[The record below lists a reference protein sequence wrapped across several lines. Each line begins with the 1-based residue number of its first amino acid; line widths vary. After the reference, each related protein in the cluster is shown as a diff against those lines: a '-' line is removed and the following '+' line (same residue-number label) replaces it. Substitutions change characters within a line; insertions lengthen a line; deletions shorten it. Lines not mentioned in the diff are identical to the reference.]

1 MVELADSLDSG
12 SSVQYAR
19 AGSSPASR
27 TILGRQLGEQAGVHL
42 FLRAPPLNRGLL
54 SFLHQLYLTNHNG
67 EQAFPHQN
75 NEPDFEAVH
84 FFGAHAAHRGQ
95 LICFCFFAVPFAP
108 VSVQLSVLPMK
119 KPLTHRVVARIVSG
133 IIMYLKLICSSFS
146 GFELKLKF
154 SIWMHR
160 YLLYC
165 LAPERI
171 GIVRPLFSS

>member
-1 MVELADSLDSG
+1 MRVSEF
-12 SSVQYAR
+12 VVITI
-19 AGSSPASR
+19 R

-75 NEPDFEAVH
+75 NEPDFEAIH

-119 KPLTHRVVARIVSG
+119 KPLTHRAGARIVSG
-133 IIMYLKLICSSFS
+133 I
-146 GFELKLKF
+146 
-154 SIWMHR
+154 
-160 YLLYC
+160 
-165 LAPERI
+165 
-171 GIVRPLFSS
+171 

>member
-1 MVELADSLDSG
+1 MKNIALSLPGQGQKKKEST
-12 SSVQYAR
+12 QAR
-19 AGSSPASR
+19 R
-27 TILGRQLGEQAGVHL
+27 VR
-42 FLRAPPLNRGLL
+42 RL
-54 SFLHQLYLTNHNG
+54 SFLYLTPSLLG
-67 EQAFPHQN
+67 
-75 NEPDFEAVH
+75 VMT
-84 FFGAHAAHRGQ
+84 FFV
-95 LICFCFFAVPFAP
+95 VPFAP

-119 KPLTHRVVARIVSG
+119 KPLTHRAGARIVSS